1 MRIDTPTVGLENQKV
16 EEEMTKRLCVVVV
29 LAIVAIAC
37 GGAQTVPEKRMVEWG
52 PILNMY
58 MATNFDGGNSY
69 PEALEELPPELTGDL
84 QFNDGWGNRFLYRRL
99 RVDKYNIISAG
110 PDGEFGNADD
120 IVLENGALHDATG
133 IYAQSP
139 LG

>member
-1 MRIDTPTVGLENQKV
+1 
-16 EEEMTKRLCVVVV
+16 MTKRLIV
-29 LAIVAIAC
+29 LAAFVAIAVAC
-37 GGAQTVPEKRMVEWG
+37 GGGQTVTEKRMIEWG

-69 PEALEELPPELTGDL
+69 PEALEELPPEIRGDL
-84 QFNDGWGNRFLYRRL
+84 EFNDGWGNRFLYRRL

-110 PDGEFGNADD
+110 PDGEFGNEDD
-120 IVLENGALHDATG
+120 IVLENGALYPAAK
-133 IYAQSP
+133 IYAENP